1 MTLGE
6 ERFAGGHARGDFS
19 WREKTKKLAEG
30 NLQEEF
36 EEFLLDQVSM
46 QKHHDPTM
54 KFMAYI
60 SVPFWLLGLPKI
72 FRCLWI

>member
-36 EEFLLDQVSM
+36 EEFLLDQVS
-46 QKHHDPTM
+46 KNTM
-54 KFMAYI
+54 I
-60 SVPFWLLGLPKI
+60 LP
-72 FRCLWI
+72 